1 MFPCNKPVA
10 GQHRHNVIDRNGK
23 TARRQIIVDQRQAA
37 DSLGHWRDVQL
48 QKNQRKRW
56 REPLLRI

>member
-1 MFPCNKPVA
+1 MFPRNEPVA
-10 GQHRHNVIDRNGK
+10 GQQRYDVIDRNGK
-23 TARRQIIVDQRQAA
+23 AARRQIIVDQRQAA

-56 REPLLRI
+56 REPLFRI